1 MGLEG
6 LNQLYRQVILDA
18 AVNQRYHGKL
28 LNPTAVQLAHN
39 PNCGDVI
46 ELQIK
51 VSDKRI
57 TEIAFQGQG
66 CTISQASAS
75 ILADLA
81 LHHSLENV
89 KTKISQFQSM
99 ITGKEIGEIDQLGDA
114 SVFSKI
120 SQFPTR
126 VKCAGLAWDA
136 LEQILKNNQFDQ

>member
-18 AVNQRYHGKL
+18 AVDQRYRGQL

-39 PNCGDVI
+39 PNCGDVL

-51 VSDKRI
+51 VSDRHI
-57 TEIAFQGQG
+57 TAIAFQGQG

-81 LHHSLENV
+81 LHQSLENMQ
-89 KTKISQFQSM
+89 TRISQFQKM
-99 ITGKEIGEIDQLGDA
+99 ITGKESVEIDQLGDA

-136 LEQILKNNQFDQ
+136 LEQMLKNNQFD